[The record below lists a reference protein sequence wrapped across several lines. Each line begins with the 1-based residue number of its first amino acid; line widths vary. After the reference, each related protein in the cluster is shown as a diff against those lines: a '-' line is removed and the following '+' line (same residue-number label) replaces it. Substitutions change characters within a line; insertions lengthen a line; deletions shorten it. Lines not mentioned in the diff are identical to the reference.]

1 MLFYDVTKLLYFL
14 MIFYAWNGFHA
25 ARHIDAD
32 RMDGGDGLLHILRR
46 DAARQKHRT
55 LTGQFG
61 GA

>member
-1 MLFYDVTKLLYFL
+1 MNFF
-14 MIFYAWNGFHA
+14 MIFDAWSGFHA

-32 RMDGGDGLLHILRR
+32 RMDGGDGLLHILWR

-61 GA
+61 GT